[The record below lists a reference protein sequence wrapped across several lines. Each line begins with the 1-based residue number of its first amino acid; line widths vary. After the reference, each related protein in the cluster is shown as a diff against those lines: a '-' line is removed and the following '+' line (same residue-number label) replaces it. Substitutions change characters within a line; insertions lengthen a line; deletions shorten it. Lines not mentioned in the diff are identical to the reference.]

1 MEVLI
6 NNVPERANS
15 LEAGSNKGTLIV
27 TQPKHLENILAAI
40 AEVDRVSEKQGDAS
54 SGDWGGTGGGQ
65 GQQGDD
71 GKSAAA
77 IAREEAIAR
86 IPEPMVMQSALKQ
99 HIEQEVKTL
108 RRQAQRLTKSS
119 RPGAAF
125 ELSQMYAKIRR
136 LNGMIL
142 ELFDASI
149 DVLKRLFIRVFIDK
163 QSI

>member
-1 MEVLI
+1 M
-6 NNVPERANS
+6 
-15 LEAGSNKGTLIV
+15 

-54 SGDWGGTGGGQ
+54 SGDWSGAGGQ
-65 GQQGDD
+65 SQQGDN

-86 IPEPMVMQSALKQ
+86 IPEPMVMQTALQQ

-125 ELSQMYAKIRR
+125 ELAQMYAKIRR

-142 ELFDASI
+142 ELFDTSI